1 MLIFLY
7 NGSVLKYVIKVKFE
21 LYVK

>member
-7 NGSVLKYVIKVKFE
+7 NGPLFLE
-21 LYVK
+21 C